1 MEYIRSSG
9 DEQIL
14 VRTTRI
20 DNLFLEAKCLKE
32 ITQQNA
38 WLENHIIDAYTA
50 IVLQPRFEDSRFL
63 CPVHYSWIASN
74 YSSVSQRV
82 IQDLANTIFAYDK
95 VNIVYSSMMSTEFCI
110 QKMIKFSLPMQV
122 FMPFQVKQQHWIVV
136 VIMNK
141 EEEFQILDS
150 SWKLQDYEPLHEVFF
165 TNDTDESTK
174 LFLTRQISEIVA
186 AAHLAK

>member
-1 MEYIRSSG
+1 MVFG
-9 DEQIL
+9 Q
-14 VRTTRI
+14 
-20 DNLFLEAKCLKE
+20 
-32 ITQQNA
+32 
-38 WLENHIIDAYTA
+38 IIDAYTA

-150 SWKLQDYEPLHEVFF
+150 SWKLQDYEPEIKKLVSEYVILL
-165 TNDTDESTK
+165 NDLAWT
-174 LFLTRQISEIVA
+174 FCEIYN
-186 AAHLAK
+186 L